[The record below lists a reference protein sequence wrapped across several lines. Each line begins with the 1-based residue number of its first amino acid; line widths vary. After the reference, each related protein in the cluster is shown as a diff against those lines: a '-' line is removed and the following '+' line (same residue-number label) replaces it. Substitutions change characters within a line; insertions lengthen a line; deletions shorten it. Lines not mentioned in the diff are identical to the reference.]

1 MYSRVIAVAKK
12 VKFLSQ
18 GFLRLLCES
27 KVIGEPWLRNI
38 TFFSPQRLPWNYHFF
53 HAEHFPTIASCGRN
67 ATFFHCLTQP
77 ITFFTVICPRILK
90 FAGDNFQINCIP
102 VQIPK
107 SAALSGIRTGIADFE
122 VECHNHYSMA
132 AAK

>member
-1 MYSRVIAVAKK
+1 MAKK

-27 KVIGEPWLRNI
+27 KVIGEPWLRNF

-90 FAGDNFQINCIP
+90 FAGETFKSTASP

-107 SAALSGIRTGIADFE
+107 RANTLSGIRTGIADLE
-122 VECHNHYSMA
+122 VECHNRFAMA
-132 AAK
+132 SAN